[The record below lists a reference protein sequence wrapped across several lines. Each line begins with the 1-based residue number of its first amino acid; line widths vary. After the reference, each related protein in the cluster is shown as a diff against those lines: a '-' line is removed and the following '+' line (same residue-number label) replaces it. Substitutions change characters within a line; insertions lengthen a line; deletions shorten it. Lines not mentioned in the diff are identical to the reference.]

1 MAGFGVGGGLWYVAE
16 DGSGTV
22 VERQRCLDGG
32 ADGPNIYNHAINR
45 GGPPLL
51 DGDRGFVLGNST
63 WTSCVGGDCNES
75 PIFGAGATKAVYYE
89 ISGDSIVPRT
99 SSPEDLNYTASEHSY
114 TAVAGGH
121 MVSAFGAWIARL
133 PEFTRLGTTNIGIR
147 AIVGFRDYLLESQN
161 SQTPAKVYKVE
172 NGALRDMGNVPGN
185 PRFIISARDYSTSPE
200 RLVVYDPKTTTNPSA
215 RLLTYEA
222 TASGLQLVSE
232 RTAPTGFPMLLPNGF
247 GVYGEYIV
255 TSDTQGLAL
264 WNGTGKIATVSTP
277 DGAQPFNIVI
287 SPSGYVAV
295 SAIRNADATRTSAN
309 LFRLVGIT
317 TPEQPPSDGGAGTPD
332 VGLPDIRRFV
342 DAVNIYMRFL
352 QDVLRVTPS
361 GTTPSTETSSTS
373 FQKIFQDLNTLL
385 RQGSS
390 LNFGGGGSSSGSA
403 TDDDAGAPYRTRP
416 SQLY

>member
-1 MAGFGVGGGLWYVAE
+1 
-16 DGSGTV
+16 
-22 VERQRCLDGG
+22 
-32 ADGPNIYNHAINR
+32 
-45 GGPPLL
+45 
-51 DGDRGFVLGNST
+51 
-63 WTSCVGGDCNES
+63 
-75 PIFGAGATKAVYYE
+75 
-89 ISGDSIVPRT
+89 
-99 SSPEDLNYTASEHSY
+99 
-114 TAVAGGH
+114 
-121 MVSAFGAWIARL
+121 
-133 PEFTRLGTTNIGIR
+133 
-147 AIVGFRDYLLESQN
+147 
-161 SQTPAKVYKVE
+161 
-172 NGALRDMGNVPGN
+172 
-185 PRFIISARDYSTSPE
+185 
-200 RLVVYDPKTTTNPSA
+200 
-215 RLLTYEA
+215 
-222 TASGLQLVSE
+222 
-232 RTAPTGFPMLLPNGF
+232 MLLPNGF

>member
-1 MAGFGVGGGLWYVAE
+1 MHANSFSPMTTQHPFVRFCTSLLAALVLLSGIAVPLSTQAQASVGIEFVKTLLDISRIHPGPMGQAIVDTTYFGGKFIFTGNCTRQMAGFGVGGGLWYVAE

-133 PEFTRLGTTNIGIR
+133 PEFTRLVTTNIGIR
-147 AIVGFRDYLLESQN
+147 AIVGFRDYFLESQN

-295 SAIRNADATRTSAN
+295 SAIRNADATRTSAH
-309 LFRLVGIT
+309 L
-317 TPEQPPSDGGAGTPD
+317 
-332 VGLPDIRRFV
+332 
-342 DAVNIYMRFL
+342 
-352 QDVLRVTPS
+352 
-361 GTTPSTETSSTS
+361 
-373 FQKIFQDLNTLL
+373 
-385 RQGSS
+385 
-390 LNFGGGGSSSGSA
+390 
-403 TDDDAGAPYRTRP
+403 
-416 SQLY
+416 